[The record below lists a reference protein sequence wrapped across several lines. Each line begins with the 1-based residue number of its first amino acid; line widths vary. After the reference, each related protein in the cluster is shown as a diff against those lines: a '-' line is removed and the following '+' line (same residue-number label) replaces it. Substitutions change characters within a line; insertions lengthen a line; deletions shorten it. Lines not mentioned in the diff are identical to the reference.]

1 MTKPL
6 RVAAG
11 AILTA
16 IATTSAIAAPPKP
29 DLSAEQWWAD
39 IAAIADDRNE
49 GRQVG
54 SEGYLR
60 AANYVV
66 ARFKSLGLKPAGDNG
81 DYFQP
86 IAFTE
91 QAINHAA
98 SSAQLVDA
106 QGKMQPLS
114 AGTDLLISAG
124 GGPRPVTIDAPLVF
138 IGYGLHLPAQGHDDL
153 AGLDLKGKIAVVLS
167 GGPADIAG
175 PIKASN
181 RAERAKFL
189 KEAGAVGL
197 ITLVTPAQVE
207 IPWERR
213 KLLAGQAG
221 MYLADPALRDMS
233 DDFFAG
239 SVDPARSDILFAGS
253 PHSFAEL
260 AALADASAPLPRF
273 DLALRLNAT
282 VSATFRQVE
291 SPNLVGLL
299 PGSDPRLR
307 KEYVVVSA
315 HLDHLGIGAP
325 IYGKAIYSGAMDDA
339 SGVASVLDIAHRL
352 RTGKRPGRS
361 VLFVIVTAE
370 EKGLLGSQYFA
381 DRPTVPGDAIVA
393 DLNLDMPLPLWPLKT
408 VLVQGEA
415 ESSLGEA
422 ARSVAKAQ
430 GLALTPDP
438 LPERNSFTRTD
449 QFSFVRAGV
458 PALAFK
464 FGFAKGTP
472 EFQIEHDWRAM
483 RYHAPSDDL
492 DQPGVLKDEAVK
504 LDLYIAA
511 IARRVANAAPRP
523 VWLETSVFKPA
534 APPTS
539 PAIGSKP

>member
-1 MTKPL
+1 MAKLL
-6 RVAAG
+6 RIASFAA
-11 AILTA
+11 LTA
-16 IATTSAIAAPPKP
+16 LAATASLAAPPKP
-29 DLSAEQWWAD
+29 DPAAAQWWAD

-49 GRQVG
+49 GRQTG
-54 SEGYLR
+54 SPGYLR
-60 AANYVV
+60 AADYVV
-66 ARFKSLGLKPAGDNG
+66 TRFKALGLKPAGEQGGYLQNV
-81 DYFQP
+81 
-86 IAFTE
+86 AFTE
-91 QAINHAA
+91 QIIDHAA
-98 SSAQLVDA
+98 STAQLIDA
-106 QGKMQPLS
+106 QGKASPLS

-124 GGPRPVTIDAPLVF
+124 GGPRPVAVDAPLVF

-167 GGPADIAG
+167 GGPAEIAA

-189 KEAGAVGL
+189 KDAGAVGL

-207 IPWERR
+207 IPWDRR

-221 MYLADPALRDMS
+221 MYLADSTLRDMP
-233 DDFFAG
+233 DGFFAA
-239 SVDPARSDILFAGS
+239 SVDPARSDALFAGS
-253 PHSFAEL
+253 SHSFAEL
-260 AALADASAPLPRF
+260 TALADASAPLPCF
-273 DLALRLNAT
+273 ELPVRLSAT
-282 VSATFRQVE
+282 ISATFRQVE

-299 PGSDPRLR
+299 PGNDPRLR
-307 KEYVVVSA
+307 KEYLVVSA

-325 IYGKAIYSGAMDDA
+325 INGKAIYSGAMDDA

-352 RTGKRPGRS
+352 RTGNRPRRS

-381 DRPTVPGDAIVA
+381 NRPTVAKDAIVA

-408 VLVQGEA
+408 VVVQGEA
-415 ESSLGEA
+415 ESSLGTE
-422 ARSVAKAQ
+422 ARSTAKAQ
-430 GLALTPDP
+430 GLVVAPDP
-438 LPERNSFTRTD
+438 LPERNSFIRTD

-472 EFQIEHDWRAM
+472 EFQIEHDWRAN

-504 LDLYIAA
+504 LDRYIAA
-511 IARRVANAAPRP
+511 IARRITNAAPRP
-523 VWLETSVFKPA
+523 VWLDTSVFKPA
-534 APPTS
+534 AK
-539 PAIGSKP
+539 AE